1 MFTSPFSKVSGTVK
15 LAKVESLAA
24 LLHSPWEPD
33 CWPPPRLGGL
43 TDTTHYTHAPNQYPL
58 LWRFSLVILDVGS
71 TLYFIARIITTN
83 NLHAASGMLLNVLEK
98 RIIPG
103 CIESSVS
110 IPQLF
115 SSDKDRHYSLNN

>member
-1 MFTSPFSKVSGTVK
+1 MFTSPFSIVSGTVK

-43 TDTTHYTHAPNQYPL
+43 TDTTQYTTHYTHAPNQYPL

-71 TLYFIARIITTN
+71 RISTTN
-83 NLHAASGMLLNVLEK
+83 NLHAASGMLLNVLE

-110 IPQLF
+110 LPQLF
-115 SSDKDRHYSLNN
+115 SSDIDRHYSLNN